1 MAYALLSKW
10 EFGIHEDKIK
20 TNSAN
25 QNVYEELS
33 TTGVPKVS
41 WISQE

>member
-20 TNSAN
+20 MNSGY

>member
-10 EFGIHEDKIK
+10 EYGIHEDKIK
-20 TNSAN
+20 MNSGN